1 MHHKL
6 SHEPLL
12 YPDHNSSVFVYSLRN
27 AAFCVQ
33 LVDIKDESQCQTK
46 FYISIWLTLFCY
58 LTILIALIL
67 DLVQYQ

>member
-1 MHHKL
+1 M
-6 SHEPLL
+6 
-12 YPDHNSSVFVYSLRN
+12 YSLRN
-27 AAFCVQ
+27 AAFYVH
-33 LVDIKDESQCQTK
+33 LVDIKDEIQYQTK